1 MERRIKRSSKKSTEA
16 QMNNFHEARNLSH
29 SEKCG
34 KKCYEMQENV
44 RKLLENVR
52 KLLHNVRKLL
62 DHVRKLKKTLESAR
76 KYYKIQNTLENSR
89 KCQAMLENA
98 GKH

>member
-16 QMNNFHEARNLSH
+16 HMNNFHEARNLSH

-98 GKH
+98 GKR

>member
-1 MERRIKRSSKKSTEA
+1 
-16 QMNNFHEARNLSH
+16 MNNFHEARNLSH

-52 KLLHNVRKLL
+52 KLLENVRKLLHNVRKLL
-62 DHVRKLKKTLESAR
+62 DHVRKLKKTLKSAR

-98 GKH
+98 GKR